1 MSLEGQKR
9 PDGKPA
15 FAEEGDRYQEE
26 RDQEEKAVVRNTTPD
41 QGSWPNMSDE
51 TRWRLAEQGAA
62 EAVRRLAA
70 QDPEHQQGASMPEG
84 QPQPEMSA
92 SREEGPQ
99 ITGSREGEEKPP
111 ADSLRRHPL
120 VRQNRRRVFG
130 AAVKNFALKTAKRRA
145 DPLNRDSKTRSLEGI
160 KRFGGEVLESARRE
174 GVKFAQK
181 AGEDLVR
188 GLTEGLQE
196 SKEVGQD
203 MLRKVETGAKAV
215 ARATIRP
222 LEPYLLRTREK
233 KKFIHDRLRSQNV
246 IHALRG
252 AEYRDRTRLPVLERD
267 IAALEQK
274 EREELE
280 GFNRELQ
287 EAESVGDTKG
297 AGEIRALH
305 ELLSKT
311 QAETLAGWRQERDGI
326 NARISGYAERKRVAR
341 EKLERLNGAYETKL
355 RAYIAG
361 KEEEGGY
368 AKHDQTLRRAEHDVA
383 RYTARLERI
392 EAARV
397 PLQVDRDR
405 LHAERERLYE
415 SRSLLGFSNR
425 KRRREINK
433 KIKDELDKNI
443 EELNQARDGANARLA
458 EANSSLISARDA
470 KAGVDKQTAKFKEVL
485 YELGFEQRPSPPPPA
500 AVEPPPAPPANADAA
515 LPALEPTPAPAL
527 DAATPDAAAGE
538 AQPPTEAEPER
549 ERAALIAHLT
559 DDRNEFRDIA
569 KEKGA
574 FTKKDLN
581 WIRRER
587 GWLRTISP
595 RTIDPGR
602 ADAINN
608 FRMSAMSAIDALLSD
623 KNLQTKEEKG
633 PRSVQIADL
642 LDLMLQA
649 DRRNKPTR

>member
-1 MSLEGQKR
+1 MSLEEQKG

-15 FAEEGDRYQEE
+15 FAAEGDRYQEK
-26 RDQEEKAVVRNTTPD
+26 RDQEEKAVVRNTSD
-41 QGSWPNMSDE
+41 QGSSWPNISDE

-62 EAVRRLAA
+62 EAIRRLAA
-70 QDPEHQQGASMPEG
+70 QKPERQQGTSIPMEQA
-84 QPQPEMSA
+84 
-92 SREEGPQ
+92 
-99 ITGSREGEEKPP
+99 GEEQIPEKPVVEERARTDP
-111 ADSLRRHPL
+111 LRRHPL
-120 VRQNRRRVFG
+120 VRRGNRAHFKTAVKDFAAQALKKTGKGLGRRFTSALEKTA
-130 AAVKNFALKTAKRRA
+130 AAV
-145 DPLNRDSKTRSLEGI
+145 
-160 KRFGGEVLESARRE
+160 
-174 GVKFAQK
+174 
-181 AGEDLVR
+181 VR
-188 GLTEGLQE
+188 
-196 SKEVGQD
+196 
-203 MLRKVETGAKAV
+203 
-215 ARATIRP
+215 P
-222 LEPYLLRTREK
+222 FEPYLLRTFEK
-233 KKFIHDRLRSQNV
+233 KNFIHNRLRSQDS

-361 KEEEGGY
+361 KEEEGDY
-368 AKHDQTLRRAEHDVA
+368 AKHDRTLKQAERDVA
-383 RYTARLERI
+383 RYTARLDRI
-392 EAARV
+392 EAART
-397 PLQVDRDR
+397 PLQAERDR
-405 LHAERERLYE
+405 LHAEWERLYE
-415 SRSLLGFSNR
+415 SRGLLRFSNR

-433 KIKDELDKNI
+433 IKDELDKKI
-443 EELNQARDGANARLA
+443 EELNQARDGANARLT

-500 AVEPPPAPPANADAA
+500 AVEPPPAPPANADVAPSA
-515 LPALEPTPAPAL
+515 PEPAPTGVPNL
-527 DAATPDAAAGE
+527 PPVPEVIAGE
-538 AQPPTEAEPER
+538 AEPLVAGGPER

-581 WIRRER
+581 WIRTERE
-587 GWLRTISP
+587 WLGTLSP
-595 RTIDPGR
+595 QAIDSAR
-602 ADAINN
+602 ADAIDN
-608 FRMSAMSAIDALLSD
+608 FRTSAMSAIDALLSD
-623 KNLQTKEEKG
+623 RNLQSKEEKG
-633 PRSVQIADL
+633 PRSTQISAL

-649 DRRNKPTR
+649 DNRNKSTP